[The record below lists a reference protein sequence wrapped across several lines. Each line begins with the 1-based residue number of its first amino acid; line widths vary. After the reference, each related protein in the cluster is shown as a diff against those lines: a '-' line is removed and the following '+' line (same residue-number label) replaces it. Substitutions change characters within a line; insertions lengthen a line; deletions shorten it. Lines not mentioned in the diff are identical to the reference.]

1 MAVMVV
7 KTTEGHFLLQL
18 DAHQD
23 EVNRVVYSEEK
34 PPDPEKSVMNILSE
48 LHQDHVNL
56 SRLLEMLDRKV
67 WQLRDGN
74 HPDFSLMSEVV
85 SYVGSYA
92 DQHHHPREDSMYA
105 FFRGRDADLDRA
117 IERCEEEH
125 RKLKQL
131 STHLE
136 ESIDGILNDVVMP
149 MDKFTDQLE
158 EFVKTEKRHLDFEEQ
173 SIFPPLRNLAS
184 DEDWQQLEEQL
195 PQSED
200 PLFGEKQAD
209 EYRSLYKAL
218 MEDMNNPD
226 SAG

>member
-1 MAVMVV
+1 
-7 KTTEGHFLLQL
+7 
-18 DAHQD
+18 
-23 EVNRVVYSEEK
+23 
-34 PPDPEKSVMNILSE
+34 MNILSE
-48 LHQDHVNL
+48 LHQDHLNL

-67 WQLRDGN
+67 EQLRGGV
-74 HPDFSLMSEVV
+74 HPDFSLMAEVV

-92 DQHHHPREDSMYA
+92 DQHHHPREDKMYA
-105 FFRGRDADLDRA
+105 FFQGRDAALDQA

-125 RKLKQL
+125 KELKRL

-149 MDKFTDQLE
+149 MDTFTDQLDA
-158 EFVKTEKRHLDFEEQ
+158 FVQAEKRHLSFEEQ
-173 SIFPPLRNLAS
+173 SLFPPLRTIAS
-184 DEDWQQLEEQL
+184 EADWQQLDEQL

-218 MEDMNNPD
+218 MEDMNRSD

>member
-1 MAVMVV
+1 
-7 KTTEGHFLLQL
+7 
-18 DAHQD
+18 
-23 EVNRVVYSEEK
+23 
-34 PPDPEKSVMNILSE
+34 MNILSE
-48 LHQDHVNL
+48 LHQDHINL

-67 WQLRDGN
+67 ERLREGN
-74 HPDFSLMSEVV
+74 HPDFSLMAEVI

-92 DQHHHPREDSMYA
+92 DQHHHPREDKMYA
-105 FFRGRDADLDRA
+105 FFQGRDSSLDQA
-117 IERCEEEH
+117 LEHCEEEH
-125 RKLKQL
+125 KQLKHL

-149 MDKFTDQLE
+149 MDKFTDQLD
-158 EFVKTEKRHLDFEEQ
+158 EFVQAEKRHLNFEEET
-173 SIFPPLRNLAS
+173 IFPLLRSIAS
-184 DEDWQQLEEQL
+184 EADWQQLADQL

-218 MEDMNNPD
+218 MEDMNRSE